1 MESTFDGLLQ
11 RQSSPPLRGAQALII
26 PVSLVIHCVLI
37 VVCVALSINVLELDT
52 RSPVAEVSFLRDAA
66 SSIGSIT
73 GVEVGDFGRLG
84 QPVQDFVGLLLLVPV
99 GLAIFSIIRLLQ
111 RRPAGRYSALV
122 LQYLGFVL
130 SLIALLQISNF
141 FLSFE
146 RIVDGIMR
154 NPGILYMLP
163 IAYGIYLVSDRMDV
177 TNPWKDRL
185 ARAALALVS
194 IAIVALVLYSDIL
207 GATTII
213 RITGSRGAWLAIAGM
228 LVFGFLAYHMLHMG
242 DHFGE
247 STQGR
252 DAWQGW
258 LMLSPNIIGFSL
270 FFAGPLLLSF
280 YLSFTNSSVGRIPEF
295 NGLKNYGEILALD
308 ITWQGDARN
317 AQSALDFGYSVLTTV
332 KIGGRTLVIGAK
344 DTLFWRSL
352 GNTLFFCMLLIP
364 LSIIPALILAMILNS
379 KLPGVKFFRAVYFL
393 PSVAAVVGTALIWR
407 WLYDPTIGYFN
418 YAILEIVNFLNSIF
432 GLSIATPSVRW
443 LTDPSTVMFSMVLV
457 AAWGLI
463 GFNTVLFLAGLQ
475 GIPKTLYEAATVD
488 GANRW
493 AQFRN
498 VTLPMLWPTTFFV
511 IITTMI
517 QGLQEFNLPYAL
529 FPSRPIPVDVTTSVY
544 YLYNRGFTRFEFGY
558 ASSIAWLL
566 FALIFLITLAQFRLQ
581 RSNAY
586 E

>member
-1 MESTFDGLLQ
+1 MESTFDGLLEE
-11 RQSSPPLRGAQALII
+11 QSSPPLRGAQALVV
-26 PVSLVIHCVLI
+26 PLSLLVHGILV
-37 VVCVALSINVLELDT
+37 VVCLALSINVLELDT
-52 RSPVAEVSFLRDAA
+52 RPPVANSAFLSDIFGAV
-66 SSIGSIT
+66 GSIT

-84 QPVQDFVGLLLLVPV
+84 QPVQDFVGLLLLLPA
-99 GLAIFSIIRLLQ
+99 GLAVFSIIRLVQ
-111 RRPAGRYSALV
+111 RRPSGRYASLV

-130 SLIALLQISNF
+130 SAIALFQISNF

-146 RIVDGIMR
+146 RMVDGIMR

-163 IAYGIYLVSDRMDV
+163 IAYGIYLISDRLDAN
-177 TNPWKDRL
+177 NPWKDRL
-185 ARAALALVS
+185 ARAALALASV
-194 IAIVALVLYSDIL
+194 AIFVLVLYSDVL

-213 RITGSRGAWLAIAGM
+213 RITGSRGAWLAIGGM

-242 DHFGE
+242 DYFGE
-247 STQGR
+247 TTEAR

-280 YLSFTNSSVGRIPEF
+280 YLSFTNSTVGRVPEF
-295 NGLKNYGEILALD
+295 TGLKNYGEILALD
-308 ITWQGDARN
+308 FTWQGDARN

-332 KIGGRTLVIGAK
+332 KIGGRTLVVGAK

-364 LSIIPALILAMILNS
+364 LSIVPALVLALILNS
-379 KLPGVKFFRAVYFL
+379 KLPGVKFYRAVYFL

-418 YAILEIVNFLNSIF
+418 YAILEIVNFLNSTF

-443 LTDPSTVMFSMVLV
+443 LTDPATVMFSMVLV

-511 IITTMI
+511 IITTVI

-529 FPSRPIPVDVTTSVY
+529 FSARPIPVNVTTSVY
-544 YLYNRGFTRFEFGY
+544 YLYNRGFFRFEFGY

-586 E
+586 D